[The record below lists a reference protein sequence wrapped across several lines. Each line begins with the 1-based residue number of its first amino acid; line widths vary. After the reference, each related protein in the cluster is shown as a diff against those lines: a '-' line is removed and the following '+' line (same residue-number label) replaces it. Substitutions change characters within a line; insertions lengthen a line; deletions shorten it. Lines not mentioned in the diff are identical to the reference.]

1 MHFKFY
7 SIKKNSTIQL
17 FLNKTLW
24 VSTISFRSS
33 VNINIKF
40 QYKIFRK
47 HLKNAETV
55 VFCISLFVITEP
67 MKFKAIQILTLL
79 RVISLNFLDNILG
92 QSFGIQL
99 RFGNEWDSEYPEH
112 KLVQHLS
119 KIHIRSFLQKEG
131 WQSKKTKGESRGGGW
146 TASKF

>member
-1 MHFKFY
+1 
-7 SIKKNSTIQL
+7 
-17 FLNKTLW
+17 
-24 VSTISFRSS
+24 
-33 VNINIKF
+33 
-40 QYKIFRK
+40 
-47 HLKNAETV
+47 
-55 VFCISLFVITEP
+55 

-131 WQSKKTKGESRGGGW
+131 WQSKKTKGESRGVDEQQVNSSFI
-146 TASKF
+146 TQARNQIPLEKE